1 MTGYRTVVFDLDGTL
16 VDSTVDIARALSL
29 ALVPAG
35 GRALLPGEVAPMLG
49 DGVALLV
56 SRAAALSG
64 LPETDLAAVA
74 RHYLAEYRQRPVV
87 DSTLFPGVAETLAF
101 LADAGIPM
109 AVCTNKT
116 ETIAHQVLSELGVA
130 HHFPVVVGGDRIE
143 RSKPHPDHLWLAVTE
158 LDADVTTSVLVG
170 DSPVD
175 EQCAG
180 AASVDFL
187 AVPWASTAVTG
198 QRLSSF
204 EALTALVAAPPLPT
218 P

>member
-16 VDSTVDIARALSL
+16 VDSTVDIARALNL

-64 LPETDLAAVA
+64 LPETDLGAVA
-74 RHYLAEYRQRPVV
+74 RHYLAEYRERPVV
-87 DSTLFPGVAETLAF
+87 DSTLFAGVAETLAF
-101 LADAGIPM
+101 LADAGVPM
-109 AVCTNKT
+109 AVCTNKP
-116 ETIAHQVLSELGVA
+116 EAIAQEVLAGLGVA

-143 RSKPHPDHLWLAVTE
+143 RSKPHPDHLWLAVDE
-158 LDADVTTSVLVG
+158 LGADRTTSVLVG

-175 EQCAG
+175 ERCAG
-180 AASVDFL
+180 AAAVDFL
-187 AVPWASTAVTG
+187 AVPWAPATVTG
-198 QRLSSF
+198 TRLSSF
-204 EALTALVAAPPLPT
+204 DALTGLVAVRPLPT

>member
-1 MTGYRTVVFDLDGTL
+1 VTGYRSVVFDLDGTL

-35 GRALLPGEVAPMLG
+35 GRALLPAEVAPMLG

-64 LPETDLAAVA
+64 LPETDLGSVA
-74 RHYLAEYRQRPVV
+74 RHYLAEYKRRPVV
-87 DSTLFPGVAETLAF
+87 DSTLFPGVVETLAF
-101 LADAGIPM
+101 LQDAGVPM

-130 HHFPVVVGGDRIE
+130 QHFPVVVGGDRLE
-143 RSKPHPDHLWLAVTE
+143 RSKPHPDHLWLAVAE
-158 LDADVTTSVLVG
+158 LDADPATSVLVG

-180 AASVDFL
+180 AAAVDFL
-187 AVPWASTAVTG
+187 AVPWAPVAVTG
-198 QRLSSF
+198 HRLSSF
-204 EALTALVAAPPLPT
+204 DALTGLVAR
-218 P
+218 

>member
-16 VDSTVDIARALSL
+16 VDSTVDIARALNL

-35 GRALLPGEVAPMLG
+35 GRALLPTEVAPMLG

-64 LPETDLAAVA
+64 LPETDLGAVA

-87 DSTLFPGVAETLAF
+87 DSTLFAGVAETLDF
-101 LADAGIPM
+101 LADAGVRM
-109 AVCTNKT
+109 AVCTNKP
-116 ETIAHQVLSELGVA
+116 ETIAHEVLAGLGVA

-143 RSKPHPDHLWLAVTE
+143 RSKPHPDHLWLAVAE
-158 LDADVTTSVLVG
+158 LGADRTTSVLVG

-180 AASVDFL
+180 AASVAFL
-187 AVPWASTAVTG
+187 AVPWAPATVTG
-198 QRLSSF
+198 TRLSSVD
-204 EALTALVAAPPLPT
+204 ALTGLVAVRPLPT
-218 P
+218 S